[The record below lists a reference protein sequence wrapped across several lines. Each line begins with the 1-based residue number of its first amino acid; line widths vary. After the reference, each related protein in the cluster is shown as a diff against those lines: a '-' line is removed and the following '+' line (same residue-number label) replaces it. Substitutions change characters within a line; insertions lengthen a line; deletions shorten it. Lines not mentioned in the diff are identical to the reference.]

1 MMHTDVCKRSMR
13 TAMLEHTHA
22 HTDEA
27 TASKSGGKAAAKA
40 AKAGPAFSVDVD
52 AAPFRR
58 ALSAL
63 MPYSEPRNTIPIL
76 GCVTISMDAP
86 AQRLGVSLFDID
98 MAIETTL
105 PALSSFGS
113 GDAFAVP
120 LRTLAA
126 FMNGADGEVVEIRKA
141 ATDERVTFTCGDF
154 SAAIIPM
161 PADEAPRL
169 TGPKFSDA
177 GFRRIPLAEG
187 VMSWLLGLTL
197 PFVSTEET
205 RYYLNGVAFEFGVD
219 DDGMLRAIATDG
231 HRLGSRQTK
240 TTANIVGRP
249 TVIIPRAAIKAVA
262 HLAAGKEVVLS
273 VDDMKAELSFGDTV
287 IRTKLI
293 DGTFPDWRRVVPKGP
308 FKEFELDAG
317 KIGRLHRASGGVRR
331 ERGVAVKVKPCEGGM
346 SVSANNPEFGEVSA
360 VFRGETP
367 EGVDAF
373 GVNSRYFADMAK
385 AFGAKR
391 IRLGFTG
398 SGDPLM
404 VNVSGGPAGEFAV
417 LMPMRV

>member
-1 MMHTDVCKRSMR
+1 MTHTD
-13 TAMLEHTHA
+13 
-22 HTDEA
+22 
-27 TASKSGGKAAAKA
+27 KAATVA
-40 AKAGPAFSVDVD
+40 AKPSAVFSVGVD
-52 AAPFRR
+52 AGSFRR
-58 ALSAL
+58 ALAAL
-63 MPYSEPRNTIPIL
+63 LPYSEPRNTIPIL
-76 GCVTISMDAP
+76 GCVTLAMDAT

-98 MAIETTL
+98 LAIETTL
-105 PALSSFGS
+105 AAEGR
-113 GDAFAVP
+113 GEAFAVP

-126 FMNGADGEVVEIRKA
+126 FMNGADGERVQIRKA

-154 SAAIIPM
+154 SAGIIPM
-161 PADEAPRL
+161 PAEDAPRL
-169 TGPKFSDA
+169 NGPNFSDA
-177 GFRRIPLAEG
+177 GFRRVPLAEG

-240 TTANIVGRP
+240 TTANIVSRP
-249 TVIIPRAAIKAVA
+249 TVIIPRGAIKAVA
-262 HLAAGKEVVLS
+262 HLAAGKEVVLC
-273 VDDMKAELSFGDTV
+273 VDDMKAEFSFGDTV
-287 IRTKLI
+287 IRTKVI
-293 DGTFPDWRRVVPKGP
+293 DGTFPEWRRVVPKGP

-317 KIGRLHRASGGVRR
+317 KIGKLHRATGGVRR
-331 ERGVAVKVKPCEGGM
+331 ERQTAVKVQPCEGGM
-346 SVSANNPEFGEVSA
+346 SVSASNPDFGEVSA
-360 VFRGETP
+360 VFRGEAP
-367 EGVDAF
+367 EGVSAF

-398 SGDPLM
+398 AGDPLM
-404 VNVSGGPAGEFAV
+404 VSAGGPAGEFAV